1 MQSRTPF
8 VLLAVLLL
16 LALPSAAAPQT
27 GWTRVDLPSGSYLW
41 RYLPPGLDLSHP
53 VPAVLFLHGSGG
65 IPDKYRAFVSG
76 AADRAG
82 LVAVLPKSSTDL
94 GWGNAADERIVTE
107 SLAAVRAELPVDPRR
122 VSIGGHSAGG
132 AWAYLLAYT
141 TRSGYSAV
149 FSMAARF
156 YQVDALADP
165 SYPTPIRLYYGT
177 EDPNYITAY
186 EPLKR
191 QWDRLGVPW
200 EDEVLQGYGHNNL
213 PTLAMANGFLFLA
226 SKTHPTGIGGGGG
239 AGCTPGPAVLCLG
252 GGRFQVEVAWKDFQG
267 NAGTGSVVSAGPG
280 GSDDSGLFWFFAPDN
295 WEMLVKVLDGC
306 ALNGHHWVFAA
317 ATTTVEYT
325 LRVTDTRTGEVATWS
340 NPLGGSPRAVT
351 DTSALDG
358 CN

>member
-1 MQSRTPF
+1 MHSRTPY
-8 VLLAVLLL
+8 LLAAVLLL
-16 LALPSAAAPQT
+16 LSLPLAAAPQT

-41 RYLPPGLDLSHP
+41 RYLPPGLDLTHP

-82 LVAVLPKSSTDL
+82 LVAILPKSSTDL
-94 GWGNAADERIVTE
+94 GWGNSADEQIVAE
-107 SLAAVRAELPVDPRR
+107 SLAAVRAELPIDPRR

-141 TRSGYSAV
+141 TKSGYSAV

-156 YQVDALADP
+156 YPIDALADP
-165 SYPTPIRLYYGT
+165 SYRTPIRLYYGT
-177 EDPNYITAY
+177 EDPNYLAAY

-200 EDEVLQGYGHNNL
+200 QDEVLPGYGHNNL
-213 PTLAMANGFLFLA
+213 PTIAMANGFLFLA
-226 SKTHPTGIGGGGG
+226 SKTHPTGIDGEEP
-239 AGCTPGPAVLCLG
+239 APASCTPGPAVLCLG
-252 GGRFQVEVAWKDFQG
+252 GGRFQVNVAWKDFQG
-267 NAGTGSVVSAGPG
+267 NAGQGSVVPG
-280 GSDDSGLFWFFAPDN
+280 ASDGSGLFWFFGPDN
-295 WEMLVKVLDGC
+295 WELLVKVLDGC

-325 LRVTDTRTGEVATWS
+325 LTVTDTRTGEVATWT
-340 NPLGGSPRAVT
+340 NPLGRSSPAVT
-351 DTSALDG
+351 DTDALGG